1 MIEKTL
7 SSLFGDISLEIL
19 KGSPDSRLIRGIV
32 SDSRKVVPG
41 VLFVATV
48 GKQID
53 AHRFIPDAIHRGA
66 SAIVGEEDG
75 IELGIPYI
83 RVDNARLAL
92 ALLSSAFYDFPGRRL
107 TVIGVTGT
115 DGKTTTCNLIHK
127 ILLESGIKSGLITT
141 VNAVVGDAIIDT
153 GLHVTTPEAPVL
165 QKILLQMLENGLTHV
180 VLETTSHG
188 WSQFRVD
195 GCEFDIGIIT
205 NVTHEHLDEHGDYD
219 HYLKAKARLF
229 ESLFDTH
236 NKPSGNPR
244 LGILN
249 KDDHSFN
256 YLKSISPEGYK
267 SYSLSSDADI
277 AAKNI
282 RLSQEGSRFDVI
294 EKDWRIPVTCNLP
307 GRYNISNCLA
317 AMAATIYGLG
327 IDPGSASRGIG
338 TLSGIPGRME
348 PIDLGQNFKAIVD
361 FAHTPNALQNV
372 IRASRDIT
380 SGKVITIF
388 GSAGLRDIQKR
399 RLMAEISA
407 MEADITI
414 FTAEDPRT
422 ESLEMILEEMAD
434 GAVSRGGVEN
444 ETFWRIPDRREAIRF
459 GIQLAGNKDTVI
471 ACGKGHEQSM
481 CFGEKEFPWDDRI
494 AMESAISER
503 LKIDGPEM
511 PWLPSPGKG
520 T

>member
-1 MIEKTL
+1 M
-7 SSLFGDISLEIL
+7 
-19 KGSPDSRLIRGIV
+19 
-32 SDSRKVVPG
+32 
-41 VLFVATV
+41 
-48 GKQID
+48 
-53 AHRFIPDAIHRGA
+53 
-66 SAIVGEEDG
+66 
-75 IELGIPYI
+75 
-83 RVDNARLAL
+83 
-92 ALLSSAFYDFPGRRL
+92 
-107 TVIGVTGT
+107 
-115 DGKTTTCNLIHK
+115 
-127 ILLESGIKSGLITT
+127 
-141 VNAVVGDAIIDT
+141 
-153 GLHVTTPEAPVL
+153 
-165 QKILLQMLENGLTHV
+165 
-180 VLETTSHG
+180 
-188 WSQFRVD
+188 
-195 GCEFDIGIIT
+195 
-205 NVTHEHLDEHGDYD
+205 
-219 HYLKAKARLF
+219 
-229 ESLFDTH
+229 
-236 NKPSGNPR
+236 
-244 LGILN
+244 N

-361 FAHTPNALQNV
+361 FAHTPNALQNA

-511 PWLPSPGKG
+511 PWLPSPGKE